1 MEKEKKSTGQIL
13 GNRGH
18 IVKVRQQHLKAIS
31 KDCLEFYLK
40 TTLIYV
46 PKIVHKMPFG

>member
-1 MEKEKKSTGQIL
+1 MEKEKESTGQIL

-18 IVKVRQQHLKAIS
+18 IVKVIKQRLKAIT
-31 KDCLEFYLK
+31 KDCLNFYLK

-46 PKIVHKMPFG
+46 PKMVHKMPFG